1 MYYTNKE
8 TFVLSADGC
17 MDTERGGLES
27 ILAGNDEGAKGCCF
41 SVAMS
46 ADGIAVLSSD
56 GCAAAPDGT
65 RLPVSDYSYAELHQA
80 APQLT
85 PVSQAIELARTCQ
98 GKIAI
103 TVHDQ
108 TMLRQLRMTL
118 RYADCLDDTIIIG
131 LGLVEAARVA
141 SANPDLHIMGELP
154 NLPSEIDALVNA
166 AQTTGLFG
174 LRAEPKD
181 LSERLVSACRQAAEL
196 ARTCQGKIA
205 ITVHDQTML
214 RQLRM
219 TLRYADCLDDTI
231 IIGLG
236 LVEAARV
243 ASANPDLHI
252 MGELPNLP
260 SEIDA
265 LVNAAQTTGL
275 FGLRAEPKDLSE
287 RLVSAC
293 RQAGLFTMS
302 RCTDDPNTLAE
313 LIRKGVN
320 FIETRRPDITA
331 ALLPAGEA
339 EPHGIPLRY

>member
-41 SVAMS
+41 SAAMS

-141 SANPDLHIMGELP
+141 SANPDLHIMGEMP

-166 AQTTGLFG
+166 SQTTGLFG
-174 LRAEPKD
+174 LRAEGFIRAAGFGLPTGGAVHHEPVHGRSQYACGTHPQRRK
-181 LSERLVSACRQAAEL
+181 LYRNTPAGHYGGAAACR
-196 ARTCQGKIA
+196 
-205 ITVHDQTML
+205 
-214 RQLRM
+214 
-219 TLRYADCLDDTI
+219 
-231 IIGLG
+231 
-236 LVEAARV
+236 
-243 ASANPDLHI
+243 
-252 MGELPNLP
+252 
-260 SEIDA
+260 
-265 LVNAAQTTGL
+265 
-275 FGLRAEPKDLSE
+275 
-287 RLVSAC
+287 
-293 RQAGLFTMS
+293 
-302 RCTDDPNTLAE
+302 
-313 LIRKGVN
+313 
-320 FIETRRPDITA
+320 
-331 ALLPAGEA
+331 
-339 EPHGIPLRY
+339 

>member
-181 LSERLVSACRQAAEL
+181 LSEPAGFGVPTGGAVHHEPVHGRSQYACGTHTQRRKLYRNTPAGHYGGAAACR
-196 ARTCQGKIA
+196 
-205 ITVHDQTML
+205 
-214 RQLRM
+214 
-219 TLRYADCLDDTI
+219 
-231 IIGLG
+231 
-236 LVEAARV
+236 
-243 ASANPDLHI
+243 
-252 MGELPNLP
+252 
-260 SEIDA
+260 
-265 LVNAAQTTGL
+265 
-275 FGLRAEPKDLSE
+275 
-287 RLVSAC
+287 
-293 RQAGLFTMS
+293 
-302 RCTDDPNTLAE
+302 
-313 LIRKGVN
+313 
-320 FIETRRPDITA
+320 
-331 ALLPAGEA
+331 
-339 EPHGIPLRY
+339 

>member
-1 MYYTNKE
+1 
-8 TFVLSADGC
+8 
-17 MDTERGGLES
+17 
-27 ILAGNDEGAKGCCF
+27 
-41 SVAMS
+41 MS

-131 LGLVEAARVA
+131 LGLVEAA
-141 SANPDLHIMGELP
+141 
-154 NLPSEIDALVNA
+154 
-166 AQTTGLFG
+166 
-174 LRAEPKD
+174 
-181 LSERLVSACRQAAEL
+181 
-196 ARTCQGKIA
+196 
-205 ITVHDQTML
+205 
-214 RQLRM
+214 
-219 TLRYADCLDDTI
+219 
-231 IIGLG
+231 
-236 LVEAARV
+236 
-243 ASANPDLHI
+243 
-252 MGELPNLP
+252 
-260 SEIDA
+260 
-265 LVNAAQTTGL
+265 
-275 FGLRAEPKDLSE
+275 
-287 RLVSAC
+287 SAC

>member
-166 AQTTGLFG
+166 AQTTGLIRSEG
-174 LRAEPKD
+174 RAEGFIRAAGFGVPTGGAVHHEPMHGRSQYACGTHTQRRK
-181 LSERLVSACRQAAEL
+181 LYRNTPAGHYGGAAACR
-196 ARTCQGKIA
+196 
-205 ITVHDQTML
+205 
-214 RQLRM
+214 
-219 TLRYADCLDDTI
+219 
-231 IIGLG
+231 
-236 LVEAARV
+236 
-243 ASANPDLHI
+243 
-252 MGELPNLP
+252 
-260 SEIDA
+260 
-265 LVNAAQTTGL
+265 
-275 FGLRAEPKDLSE
+275 
-287 RLVSAC
+287 
-293 RQAGLFTMS
+293 
-302 RCTDDPNTLAE
+302 
-313 LIRKGVN
+313 
-320 FIETRRPDITA
+320 
-331 ALLPAGEA
+331 
-339 EPHGIPLRY
+339 

>member
-1 MYYTNKE
+1 
-8 TFVLSADGC
+8 
-17 MDTERGGLES
+17 
-27 ILAGNDEGAKGCCF
+27 
-41 SVAMS
+41 
-46 ADGIAVLSSD
+46 
-56 GCAAAPDGT
+56 
-65 RLPVSDYSYAELHQA
+65 
-80 APQLT
+80 
-85 PVSQAIELARTCQ
+85 
-98 GKIAI
+98 
-103 TVHDQ
+103 
-108 TMLRQLRMTL
+108 
-118 RYADCLDDTIIIG
+118 
-131 LGLVEAARVA
+131 
-141 SANPDLHIMGELP
+141 
-154 NLPSEIDALVNA
+154 
-166 AQTTGLFG
+166 
-174 LRAEPKD
+174 
-181 LSERLVSACRQAAEL
+181 
-196 ARTCQGKIA
+196 
-205 ITVHDQTML
+205 
-214 RQLRM
+214 M

-320 FIETRRPDITA
+320 LSKHAGRTLRRRCC
-331 ALLPAGEA
+331 LPVR
-339 EPHGIPLRY
+339 LNRTVFR

>member
-8 TFVLSADGC
+8 NFVLSADGC

-56 GCAAAPDGT
+56 GCVATPDGT

-141 SANPDLHIMGELP
+141 SANPDLHIMGE
-154 NLPSEIDALVNA
+154 
-166 AQTTGLFG
+166 
-174 LRAEPKD
+174 
-181 LSERLVSACRQAAEL
+181 
-196 ARTCQGKIA
+196 
-205 ITVHDQTML
+205 M
-214 RQLRM
+214 
-219 TLRYADCLDDTI
+219 
-231 IIGLG
+231 
-236 LVEAARV
+236 
-243 ASANPDLHI
+243 
-252 MGELPNLP
+252 PNLP

-320 FIETRRPDITA
+320 FIETHRPDITA

>member
-1 MYYTNKE
+1 
-8 TFVLSADGC
+8 
-17 MDTERGGLES
+17 
-27 ILAGNDEGAKGCCF
+27 
-41 SVAMS
+41 
-46 ADGIAVLSSD
+46 
-56 GCAAAPDGT
+56 
-65 RLPVSDYSYAELHQA
+65 
-80 APQLT
+80 
-85 PVSQAIELARTCQ
+85 
-98 GKIAI
+98 
-103 TVHDQ
+103 
-108 TMLRQLRMTL
+108 
-118 RYADCLDDTIIIG
+118 
-131 LGLVEAARVA
+131 
-141 SANPDLHIMGELP
+141 
-154 NLPSEIDALVNA
+154 
-166 AQTTGLFG
+166 
-174 LRAEPKD
+174 
-181 LSERLVSACRQAAEL
+181 
-196 ARTCQGKIA
+196 
-205 ITVHDQTML
+205 ML

-302 RCTDDPNTLAE
+302 RCTDDPHTLAE

>member
-46 ADGIAVLSSD
+46 SDGIAVLSSD
-56 GCAAAPDGT
+56 GCVATPDGT
-65 RLPVSDYSYAELHQA
+65 RLPVRDYSYAELHQA

-154 NLPSEIDALVNA
+154 NLPSEV
-166 AQTTGLFG
+166 
-174 LRAEPKD
+174 
-181 LSERLVSACRQAAEL
+181 
-196 ARTCQGKIA
+196 
-205 ITVHDQTML
+205 
-214 RQLRM
+214 
-219 TLRYADCLDDTI
+219 
-231 IIGLG
+231 
-236 LVEAARV
+236 
-243 ASANPDLHI
+243 
-252 MGELPNLP
+252 
-260 SEIDA
+260 DA

-302 RCTDDPNTLAE
+302 RCTDIP
-313 LIRKGVN
+313 IR
-320 FIETRRPDITA
+320 
-331 ALLPAGEA
+331 
-339 EPHGIPLRY
+339 LRNSSAKV

>member
-118 RYADCLDDTIIIG
+118 RYADYLDDTIIIG
-131 LGLVEAARVA
+131 LGLVEAAHLRNCEDTNCSEGTCSNRKNFSVCDV
-141 SANPDLHIMGELP
+141 ST
-154 NLPSEIDALVNA
+154 NLCVGCAL
-166 AQTTGLFG
+166 QT
-174 LRAEPKD
+174 EECD
-181 LSERLVSACRQAAEL
+181 I
-196 ARTCQGKIA
+196 ARNDVTFQSSVC
-205 ITVHDQTML
+205 
-214 RQLRM
+214 
-219 TLRYADCLDDTI
+219 
-231 IIGLG
+231 
-236 LVEAARV
+236 
-243 ASANPDLHI
+243 
-252 MGELPNLP
+252 
-260 SEIDA
+260 
-265 LVNAAQTTGL
+265 
-275 FGLRAEPKDLSE
+275 
-287 RLVSAC
+287 
-293 RQAGLFTMS
+293 
-302 RCTDDPNTLAE
+302 
-313 LIRKGVN
+313 N
-320 FIETRRPDITA
+320 FDWK
-331 ALLPAGEA
+331 
-339 EPHGIPLRY
+339 

>member
-85 PVSQAIELARTCQ
+85 PVSQ
-98 GKIAI
+98 
-103 TVHDQ
+103 
-108 TMLRQLRMTL
+108 
-118 RYADCLDDTIIIG
+118 
-131 LGLVEAARVA
+131 
-141 SANPDLHIMGELP
+141 
-154 NLPSEIDALVNA
+154 
-166 AQTTGLFG
+166 
-174 LRAEPKD
+174 
-181 LSERLVSACRQAAEL
+181 
-196 ARTCQGKIA
+196 
-205 ITVHDQTML
+205 
-214 RQLRM
+214 
-219 TLRYADCLDDTI
+219 LRYADCLDDTI